1 MTDKHTPGPWIL
13 ESYTSGGETRFFV
26 RTRGAIQVD
35 DDGPILG
42 FAIAG
47 GIREAD
53 APLIAAA
60 PEMRKALEAIEPG
73 AGWRGRG
80 PDDTEIFTVSTAK
93 SRMRLLIVFRIQR
106 PAL

>member
-35 DDGPILG
+35 DFNFAGSYLG

-60 PEMRKALEAIEPG
+60 PEMRKALADFQQLRDTGSRSNRAWSAAEDNAD
-73 AGWRGRG
+73 AALAKARG
-80 PDDTEIFTVSTAK
+80 E
-93 SRMRLLIVFRIQR
+93 
-106 PAL
+106 

>member
-60 PEMRKALEAIEPG
+60 PEMRKALEAIGGSKRTRWGRAGVCADRVG
-73 AGWRGRG
+73 AFRLKSWRY
-80 PDDTEIFTVSTAK
+80 A
-93 SRMRLLIVFRIQR
+93 
-106 PAL
+106 